1 MKKENTK
8 STAKAAHAAE
18 KKTIKENLIIELR
31 VFATKLGHTTKKIE
45 KEIEKA
51 AKQLAKKLAKP
62 VKSEQVKAPK
72 VKTETNAVP
81 ASKAPKL
88 VAVDS
93 KPAVATPKA
102 VKKEIPAKAAPVKK
116 ATK

>member
-1 MKKENTK
+1 MKKENSK
-8 STAKAAHAAE
+8 SAAKTAHTAE
-18 KKTIKENLIIELR
+18 KKTIKENLIKELR

-45 KEIEKA
+45 KDIEKA

-62 VKSEQVKAPK
+62 VKSEQVKTTK
-72 VKTETNAVP
+72 VKAEANAVP
-81 ASKAPKL
+81 AAKAPKL

-93 KPAVATPKA
+93 KPAVAAPKA
-102 VKKEIPAKAAPVKK
+102 AKKETTAKPAPVKK

>member
-1 MKKENTK
+1 MKKENSK
-8 STAKAAHAAE
+8 SAAKAAHAAE